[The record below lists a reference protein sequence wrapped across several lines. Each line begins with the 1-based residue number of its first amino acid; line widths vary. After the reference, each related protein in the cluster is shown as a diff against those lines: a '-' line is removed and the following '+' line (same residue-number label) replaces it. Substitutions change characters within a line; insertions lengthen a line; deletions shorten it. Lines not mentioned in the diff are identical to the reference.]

1 MCFRNYSIK
10 FKYDPGVQIC
20 ACLTSFSLSSLG
32 PLIWIAVPDN
42 DIISSPFLPGK
53 AEDLMASGDFN
64 TEVEILI
71 GTNKDEGIL
80 NVLGTIYNDPQ
91 FWDYMRNNIETF
103 VPSFIFNIADKSEIT
118 GVFVIR

>member
-1 MCFRNYSIK
+1 M
-10 FKYDPGVQIC
+10 
-20 ACLTSFSLSSLG
+20 FSTG
-32 PLIWIAVPDN
+32 PAIWIAVADN
-42 DIISSPFLPGK
+42 DIVSSPFLPGK

-91 FWDYMRNNIETF
+91 FWDYMRNNFETF

-118 GVFVIR
+118 SIVS

>member
-1 MCFRNYSIK
+1 MCFRNYSNK

-42 DIISSPFLPGK
+42 DIIYSPFLPGK